1 MANKLATSGAT
12 KLETKGAKQT
22 GKVTKADVSAAAGLT
37 FFFGRTVPDCS
48 PGWNTLTLTLPAG
61 TRVISVWMTEWANG
75 NVSHAGAAWFTTSS
89 VQLFANGT
97 RCRVQYHSSWGT
109 NLPAGY
115 QVILGS

>member
-1 MANKLATSGAT
+1 MAKKVASSGST
-12 KLETKGAKQT
+12 KLEEKDKKLT
-22 GKVTKADVSAAAGLT
+22 GKVGAVQAAAGLS

-48 PGWNTLTLTLPAG
+48 PGWNTLTLNLPVG

-75 NVSHAGAAWFTTSS
+75 NVSHAGGAWFTTAS
-89 VQLFANGT
+89 VQLYNNGS
-97 RCRVQYHSSWGT
+97 RCRVRFHSSWGT